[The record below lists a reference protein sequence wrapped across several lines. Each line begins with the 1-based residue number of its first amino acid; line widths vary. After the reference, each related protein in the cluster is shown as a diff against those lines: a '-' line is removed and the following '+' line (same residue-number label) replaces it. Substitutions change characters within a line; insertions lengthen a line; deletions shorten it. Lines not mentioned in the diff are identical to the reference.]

1 MSRRNASTSP
11 IDSHQAASGTSTTI
25 RPSSKSIACSTRTC
39 RVRWKPMRRWARS
52 KRLLKS
58 MFQSIATVENIS
70 VSAPMCARG
79 LFITSD
85 STGAVRRTARPS
97 KARAWKIRSLRV
109 LSRAVWVWVMA
120 NAPGSS
126 LKSGCIVIGL
136 WDRVKLGTIGKPI
149 CICRPNPSR
158 PSSRPFPRLLPAPPR
173 ASWARASRPSA
184 RPLPGW
190 RSTSAWNSSD
200 RSGRQPQLTEA
211 GRTLL
216 GRVEEVLGASDRL
229 RRVAALLAGGSSH
242 G

>member
-25 RPSSKSIACSTRTC
+25 SPSSKSIACSTRTC

-97 KARAWKIRSLRV
+97 KARAWKTRSLRV
-109 LSRAVWVWVMA
+109 LSRAVWVW
-120 NAPGSS
+120 
-126 LKSGCIVIGL
+126 
-136 WDRVKLGTIGKPI
+136 
-149 CICRPNPSR
+149 
-158 PSSRPFPRLLPAPPR
+158 
-173 ASWARASRPSA
+173 SW
-184 RPLPGW
+184 
-190 RSTSAWNSSD
+190 
-200 RSGRQPQLTEA
+200 
-211 GRTLL
+211 RTLP
-216 GRVEEVLGASDRL
+216 V
-229 RRVAALLAGGSSH
+229 RR
-242 G
+242 